1 MSRYTGST
9 WKLSRRLNYST
20 LETEK
25 ELARRPYGPGQHG
38 KERRKK
44 LSEYGK
50 QLAEKQKVRFTYG
63 VSERQFRRLFEKA
76 KASKGITGYE
86 FLKILE
92 SRLDNLVYRLSI
104 GRTRRLARQLV
115 THGHILV
122 DGKKVDIPSYIVKP
136 GQVISVKESSQ
147 NIFPIKDSV
156 ELIGNIIPNYVT
168 FDKEHLKG
176 TYVRYPERKELSSE
190 IHEDLIVEYYNKMS

>member
-1 MSRYTGST
+1 M
-9 WKLSRRLNYST
+9 
-20 LETEK
+20 
-25 ELARRPYGPGQHG
+25 
-38 KERRKK
+38 
-44 LSEYGK
+44 
-50 QLAEKQKVRFTYG
+50 
-63 VSERQFRRLFEKA
+63 
-76 KASKGITGYE
+76 
-86 FLKILE
+86 
-92 SRLDNLVYRLSI
+92 
-104 GRTRRLARQLV
+104 
-115 THGHILV
+115 V

>member
-1 MSRYTGST
+1 MSRYTGPA

-20 LETEK
+20 LETGK

-50 QLAEKQKVRFTYG
+50 QLAEKQKLRFTYG
-63 VSERQFRRLFEKA
+63 VSEKQFRRLFEKA

-122 DGKKVDIPSYIVKP
+122 DGKKVDIPSYLVKP

-156 ELIGNIIPNYVT
+156 ELIGNIIPGYLT
-168 FDKEHLKG
+168 FDKDHLKG
-176 TYVRYPERKELSSE
+176 SYVRYPERKELSSDV
-190 IHEDLIVEYYNKMS
+190 HEDLVVEYYNKMS

>member
-20 LETEK
+20 LETGK

-86 FLKILE
+86 FLKIFE

-104 GRTRRLARQLV
+104 GSTRRLARQLV

>member
-20 LETEK
+20 LETGK

-76 KASKGITGYE
+76 KASKGTTGYE
-86 FLKILE
+86 FLMILE

>member
-20 LETEK
+20 LETGK

-190 IHEDLIVEYYNKMS
+190 IHDDLIVEYYNKMS

>member
-20 LETEK
+20 LETGK

-86 FLKILE
+86 FFKILE
-92 SRLDNLVYRLSI
+92 SRFDNLVYLLCIVRSW
-104 GRTRRLARQLV
+104 RLARQLV

-168 FDKEHLKG
+168 FEKEHLKG

>member
-20 LETEK
+20 LETGK

-115 THGHILV
+115 THGHIMV

>member
-20 LETEK
+20 LETGK

>member
-1 MSRYTGST
+1 M
-9 WKLSRRLNYST
+9 
-20 LETEK
+20 
-25 ELARRPYGPGQHG
+25 
-38 KERRKK
+38 
-44 LSEYGK
+44 
-50 QLAEKQKVRFTYG
+50 
-63 VSERQFRRLFEKA
+63 
-76 KASKGITGYE
+76 
-86 FLKILE
+86 E

>member
-1 MSRYTGST
+1 MSRYTGPA

-20 LETEK
+20 LETGK

-50 QLAEKQKVRFTYG
+50 QLAEKQKLRFTYG
-63 VSERQFRRLFEKA
+63 VSEKQFRRLFEKA

-122 DGKKVDIPSYIVKP
+122 DGKKVDIPSYLVKP
-136 GQVISVKESSQ
+136 GQVISVKDNSQ

-156 ELIGNIIPNYVT
+156 ELIGNIIPGYLT
-168 FDKEHLKG
+168 FDKDHLKG
-176 TYVRYPERKELSSE
+176 SYVRYPERKELSSD
-190 IHEDLIVEYYNKMS
+190 IHEDLVVEYYNKMS

>member
-20 LETEK
+20 LETGK

-92 SRLDNLVYRLSI
+92 SRLDNLVYRLTV

>member
-1 MSRYTGST
+1 MSRYTGPA

-20 LETEK
+20 LETGK

-50 QLAEKQKVRFTYG
+50 QLAEKQKLRFTYG
-63 VSERQFRRLFEKA
+63 VSEKQFRRLFEKA

-122 DGKKVDIPSYIVKP
+122 DGKKVDIPSYLVKP

-156 ELIGNIIPNYVT
+156 ELIGNIIPGYLT
-168 FDKEHLKG
+168 FDKDHLKG
-176 TYVRYPERKELSSE
+176 SYVRYPERKELSSD
-190 IHEDLIVEYYNKMS
+190 IHEDLVVEYYNKMS

>member
-20 LETEK
+20 LETGK

-176 TYVRYPERKELSSE
+176 TYVRYPERSELSSE

>member
-20 LETEK
+20 LETGK

-156 ELIGNIIPNYVT
+156 ELIGSIIPNYVT

>member
-20 LETEK
+20 LETGK

-122 DGKKVDIPSYIVKP
+122 DGKSYIVKP

>member
-20 LETEK
+20 LETGK

-168 FDKEHLKG
+168 FDKKFM
-176 TYVRYPERKELSSE
+176 K
-190 IHEDLIVEYYNKMS
+190 I

>member
-1 MSRYTGST
+1 MSRYTGPA

-20 LETEK
+20 LETGK

-50 QLAEKQKVRFTYG
+50 HLAEKQKLRFTYG
-63 VSERQFRRLFEKA
+63 VSEKQFRRLFEKA

-122 DGKKVDIPSYIVKP
+122 DGKKVDIPSYLVKP

-156 ELIGNIIPNYVT
+156 ELIGNIIPGYLT
-168 FDKEHLKG
+168 FDKDHLKG
-176 TYVRYPERKELSSE
+176 SYVRYPERKELSSD
-190 IHEDLIVEYYNKMS
+190 IHEDLVVEYYNKMS

>member
-20 LETEK
+20 LETGK
-25 ELARRPYGPGQHG
+25 ELAKRPYGPGQHG